1 MGPSLVAN
9 GSGEQ
14 PRSSIEVGMP
24 ELCLL
29 ECTKNGSFRIFF
41 SAAYH
46 QSEPFKTKDDYITCA
61 LLLSH
66 RYSWQFY
73 DVFKYIYNYINIY
86 RYIYLYRYTCIY
98 IFPPP
103 SCLNYSWQRH
113 WPNTDMPQGMVPS
126 ADSWDFIRV
135 FRSLV
140 DPNLSLVL
148 RFLRVHGV
156 HIL

>member
-29 ECTKNGSFRIFF
+29 ECTKNGSFRIF

-46 QSEPFKTKDDYITCA
+46 QSEPFKTKNDYIICA

-73 DVFKYIYNYINIY
+73 DVFIYIYVYTYRNIY
-86 RYIYLYRYTCIY
+86 IYVYVYFLLRLALI
-98 IFPPP
+98 ILDNHIDQIHQGFPI
-103 SCLNYSWQRH
+103 
-113 WPNTDMPQGMVPS
+113 TD
-126 ADSWDFIRV
+126 
-135 FRSLV
+135 RSQSV
-140 DPNLSLVL
+140 SG
-148 RFLRVHGV
+148 FEILRVHGV
-156 HIL
+156 HVL

>member
-98 IFPPP
+98 IYFLLRLALIILDNDIDQILTCHKEWSLPQIHGISSGFSDHWSIPI
-103 SCLNYSWQRH
+103 CLWF
-113 WPNTDMPQGMVPS
+113 W
-126 ADSWDFIRV
+126 DS
-135 FRSLV
+135 
-140 DPNLSLVL
+140 
-148 RFLRVHGV
+148 
-156 HIL
+156 